1 MKSII
6 IAAGSGRR
14 IPEFSK
20 LIPKSLIKINKKSI
34 LKRQIDLITKSK
46 ISQISIVKGFKSNK
60 IDFKNI
66 KYFYNKN
73 YKKNEQ
79 LDSLLCAIDWFTDDL
94 LITFSDIIYEVS
106 IIQKMIKSKHDFTI
120 AIQKNWK
127 KKYKKRFDHP
137 TTQADK
143 VLIKNNR
150 ITNIGKKTF

>member
-60 IDFKNI
+60 IKFKNI
-66 KYFYNKN
+66 RYFYNKN

-79 LDSLLCAIDWFTDDL
+79 
-94 LITFSDIIYEVS
+94 
-106 IIQKMIKSKHDFTI
+106 
-120 AIQKNWK
+120 
-127 KKYKKRFDHP
+127 
-137 TTQADK
+137 
-143 VLIKNNR
+143 
-150 ITNIGKKTF
+150 